1 MSGGMYTALS
11 GMTVKM
17 HDIDRV
23 AADLANV
30 NTSGYKSE
38 RASAQV
44 AERGQ
49 FRRELDSAID
59 VMTGDKRI
67 DLRPGNVATTGRD
80 LDAALE
86 GNGFFVIKTP
96 QGERYTR
103 DGGFVRRGDG
113 ILATSDGNPVVGESG
128 EITLGAGAVKIG
140 EDGTVR
146 AGGTVAGRLKV
157 VTFSGPHDIQ
167 RESGARFRAT
177 PGATPVD
184 AADAR
189 VVGGSLE
196 AANVSVIERM
206 ATLTEITRTF
216 EGLQRGLSIMAN
228 DIDGRAISELGRR

>member
-1 MSGGMYTALS
+1 MYTALS

-38 RASAQV
+38 RAAAQV
-44 AERGQ
+44 AERQ
-49 FRRELDSAID
+49 LFRHELDSAID

-67 DLRPGNVATTGRD
+67 DLRPGQVATTGRD
-80 LDAALE
+80 LDAALD
-86 GNGFFVIKTP
+86 GNGFFVINTP

-103 DGGFVRRGDG
+103 DGGFVRRSDG
-113 ILATSDGNPVVGESG
+113 ILATSDGNPVVGQDG
-128 EITLGAGAVKIG
+128 EIPLGPGPVKIG

-157 VTFSGPHDIQ
+157 VTFGGPNDIQ
-167 RESGARFRAT
+167 RESGARFRAAT
-177 PGATPVD
+177 GATPVD